1 MKRGIRKV
9 SAVITVAAGATPQNL
24 YLISAGG
31 AATRTAIVR
40 KIWAYSIVGAAVLQ
54 IGTGLGAAWAALLP
68 PMLVV
73 NGMDNTW
80 EADEIPAVEAAVNI
94 TCQSNV
100 LGIQVQIEVE
110 EIGA

>member
-1 MKRGIRKV
+1 
-9 SAVITVAAGATPQNL
+9 
-24 YLISAGG
+24 
-31 AATRTAIVR
+31 
-40 KIWAYSIVGAAVLQ
+40 
-54 IGTGLGAAWAALLP
+54 
-68 PMLVV
+68 MLVV